1 MQNQGE
7 HNRFS
12 QGKEV
17 NNVKLC
23 DLKIGNDVV
32 CEVTADYPL
41 LFSVRPRL
49 NKQWLREVMATAIN
63 GYFLRRR
70 NKPSCEVIRA

>member
-1 MQNQGE
+1 MRKRSDTNQ
-7 HNRFS
+7 FS
-12 QGKEV
+12 QVKEV

-41 LFSVRPRL
+41 LFSITPTI
-49 NKQWLREVMATAIN
+49 NKQWLREVMASAIN

-70 NKPSCEVIRA
+70 NKQKCDVVRA